1 MNLNAVVQW
10 AIWFTTFSAFHAYSR
25 FTGQQYLIDANLCC
39 NFFHTSS
46 FMQNFANPRWAP
58 ITGICFLLPIILHRL
73 ESMWLE
79 AGYVYSNSYLFNTV
93 KHLRPLDGLMYFAN
107 WNVELLVRYTTL
119 LSQIAAS
126 SILSPYY
133 LVNMSFY
140 ELQTGLPEVCIT
152 AACTTQ
158 LNLISFFVDM
168 SATC

>member
-1 MNLNAVVQW
+1 MYHVSNIMVV
-10 AIWFTTFSAFHAYSR
+10 TDCVRDTFFDNELELERRCTMS
-25 FTGQQYLIDANLCC
+25 YLIYNVLRFPRLFSLHRPAIPYCC

-107 WNVELLVRYTTL
+107 
-119 LSQIAAS
+119 
-126 SILSPYY
+126 
-133 LVNMSFY
+133 
-140 ELQTGLPEVCIT
+140 
-152 AACTTQ
+152 
-158 LNLISFFVDM
+158 
-168 SATC
+168 